1 MNDVMNG
8 IIIKTVSKFP
18 VYVVFTNTYQIKT
31 GRHYPDVLKEILQTY
46 LDSVHR
52 LDSDII

>member
-1 MNDVMNG
+1 MCTENICLHMNDMMNG

-31 GRHYPDVLKEILQTY
+31 GRHYPDVLKQILQT
-46 LDSVHR
+46 
-52 LDSDII
+52 

>member
-1 MNDVMNG
+1 MLVQTETYVYRKYMHMNDMMNG

-31 GRHYPDVLKEILQTY
+31 GRHYPDVLK
-46 LDSVHR
+46 
-52 LDSDII
+52 